1 MLRWITYHL
10 SSCEDSRCQGKSWT
24 LWPAWLWPL
33 SWFELGSDR
42 CSQPVPLGS
51 PLEHRQR
58 TSWHTVPML
67 DTKNKQ
73 KPTDKD
79 GLDHQEK
86 QHAELQVGSHLIC
99 SLIDSKGTGNLWSS
113 STIYNTVVFDQ
124 VTDHT
129 ECIME
134 GSLCLFNNLKIVCT
148 VNLE

>member
-51 PLEHRQR
+51 PPERRQR

-67 DTKNKQ
+67 DTKNKTNKNPQ
-73 KPTDKD
+73 IKMDEITKKNNMLNCK
-79 GLDHQEK
+79 LDS
-86 QHAELQVGSHLIC
+86 VHLTLSAA
-99 SLIDSKGTGNLWSS
+99 SLTARAQAISEAPPPYTTRLSLTRLRITQSASWRARFAS
-113 STIYNTVVFDQ
+113 STI
-124 VTDHT
+124 
-129 ECIME
+129 
-134 GSLCLFNNLKIVCT
+134 
-148 VNLE
+148 